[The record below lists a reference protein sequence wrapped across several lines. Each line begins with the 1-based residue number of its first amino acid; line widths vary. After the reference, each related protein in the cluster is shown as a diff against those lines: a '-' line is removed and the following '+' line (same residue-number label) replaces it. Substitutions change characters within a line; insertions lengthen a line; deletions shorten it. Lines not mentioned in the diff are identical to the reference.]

1 MWRSDKKLSPFYA
14 SGKVSMMNRCPLH
27 QNVMPAAQT
36 RSRYASAGASE
47 SDVELAPESLL
58 VSQVIS
64 AGPRSPPW
72 PRRIRPFV
80 TIVTKTRAPTPN
92 SPIAI
97 CSGWILGWQRS
108 PLLSPSQVQF
118 SAIAIARKPSISLVF
133 CHNGARRPE
142 VHFVAGLKHIVCS
155 L

>member
-1 MWRSDKKLSPFYA
+1 MEVTQEIVSLLCF
-14 SGKVSMMNRCPLH
+14 GKVSMMNSCPLH
-27 QNVMPAAQT
+27 QNLMPAAQT

-80 TIVTKTRAPTPN
+80 TIVTKIARQRQIARMLSGQGGSWMATLPTFV
-92 SPIAI
+92 STT
-97 CSGWILGWQRS
+97 
-108 PLLSPSQVQF
+108 VQF

-133 CHNGARRPE
+133 CHNGGRRPE

>member
-1 MWRSDKKLSPFYA
+1 MEVRQEIVSLLCL
-14 SGKVSMMNRCPLH
+14 GKVSMMNSCPLH

-80 TIVTKTRAPTPN
+80 TIVTKTPARQSQIARLPFAQGGSWMATLPTFV
-92 SPIAI
+92 STT
-97 CSGWILGWQRS
+97 
-108 PLLSPSQVQF
+108 VQF

-133 CHNGARRPE
+133 CHNGGRRPE